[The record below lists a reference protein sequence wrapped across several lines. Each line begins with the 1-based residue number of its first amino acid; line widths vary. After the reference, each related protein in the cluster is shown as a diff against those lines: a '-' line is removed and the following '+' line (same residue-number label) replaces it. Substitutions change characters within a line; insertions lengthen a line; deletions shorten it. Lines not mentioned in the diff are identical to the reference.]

1 MDGSAIESWRAGM
14 SQITDVRVGGRCEHL
29 LIDVVGLTILAVLCG
44 ADGFVAVETF
54 AVGRS
59 ARVAATVLGVAER
72 PSGTRHVQSRVGFDR
87 PQTVFGR
94 SGRLDRR
101 AATDPE
107 GACHRH

>member
-59 ARVAATVLGVAER
+59 VGASGCNRSWSCRTAFRHTTRSVACWV
-72 PSGTRHVQSRVGFDR
+72 
-87 PQTVFGR
+87 
-94 SGRLDRR
+94 
-101 AATDPE
+101 
-107 GACHRH
+107 